1 MNSISLESN
10 SQSAEID
17 QKVSFDDR
25 EKIQHF
31 VDFLLNKPKML
42 PDFLSIL
49 MDTISAR
56 AQQRGL
62 TPETLDHLLINDKKK
77 PFNPKQFFGISHL
90 KNIDQQ
96 LEEMRNEW
104 KR

>member
-1 MNSISLESN
+1 MIPIILELD
-10 SQSAEID
+10 SQSAEIYQNISVD
-17 QKVSFDDR
+17 EQQ
-25 EKIQHF
+25 KIQCF
-31 VDFLLNKPKML
+31 VQFLLSESKML
-42 PDFLSIL
+42 PDFLSLL
-49 MDTISAR
+49 MDAISDR

-62 TPETLDHLLINDKKK
+62 TPEILEQLINNEKK

-104 KR
+104 EH